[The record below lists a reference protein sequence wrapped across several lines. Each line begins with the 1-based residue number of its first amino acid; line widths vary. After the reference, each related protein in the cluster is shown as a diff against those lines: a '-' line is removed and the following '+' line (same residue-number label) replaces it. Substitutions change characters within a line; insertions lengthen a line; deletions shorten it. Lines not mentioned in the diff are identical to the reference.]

1 MAGREGLVDTAVKT
15 AETGYMSR
23 RLMKALED
31 LSLRYDGTV
40 RNSTGGIV
48 QLSYGDDGLEPT
60 DMEGKDAQ
68 PVEFSRLIQHVR
80 GLVPRAGNP
89 LVGEEEVRDAL
100 AKIGVSLERDGAPDA
115 AKAVKSNLDAIA
127 GGRHTAAK
135 AEAEVKDEA
144 KEATLS
150 GPPAKKTKQEAG
162 LTKKVSV
169 PRRERA
175 SSRAGKAVAA
185 AAAKQGVD
193 IEAAAAA
200 AAAEKPMPSTGT
212 SRDDEDETNKNTTS
226 MSILFKHELAQFAKS
241 ELTRRGVPDGYGGGV
256 TADQLTEFL
265 DRCVSKYRSKRIE
278 FEALLARSARNPS
291 ASPARR

>member
-1 MAGREGLVDTAVKT
+1 MVP
-15 AETGYMSR
+15 
-23 RLMKALED
+23 
-31 LSLRYDGTV
+31 V
-40 RNSTGGIV
+40 RNSTEGIV
-48 QLSYGDDGLEPT
+48 QLSYGDGGLEPT

-127 GGRHTAAK
+127 GGRHAAAK
-135 AEAEVKDEA
+135 TEAEVKDEA

-150 GPPAKKTKQEAG
+150 GPPAKKTKKEAG
-162 LTKKVSV
+162 STKKVPA

-175 SSRAGKAVAA
+175 SSRAGEAVAA
-185 AAAKQGVD
+185 AAAKAGVD
-193 IEAAAAA
+193 IEAAEG
-200 AAAEKPMPSTGT
+200 AEKPMPSTGS

-241 ELTRRGVPDGYGGGV
+241 ELTRRGVPDGTAAV

-278 FEALLARSARNPS
+278 PEALLARSARNPS